1 MQASW
6 FRDGGCCGCTKTKR
20 RVVLILIGII
30 CYIIGLVI
38 YLQKD
43 DPEQEFYQ
51 AVGLAI
57 IGSCFVLGG
66 IICPNACCYG
76 NRGGGNYQRAWYVK
90 GVSSY
95 VGLMTSKIIWFL
107 EQI

>member
-76 NRGGGNYQRAWYVK
+76 NRGGGDYQRV
-90 GVSSY
+90 
-95 VGLMTSKIIWFL
+95 
-107 EQI
+107 